1 QVPPRDDDPDGPLQ
15 FQISALDWSS
25 YVGKIGIGRIG
36 RGRVRAGQNV
46 VVLRGDPGT
55 DGAEPVA
62 ARIGQV
68 LRFHGLERSA
78 VPEAEAGDI
87 VAITGIESV
96 DIGCTVADPQVPE
109 ALPMLQVDE
118 PTMSMEFL
126 VNDSP
131 FAGREGRFVTSRQ
144 IRERLEREL
153 KSNVALRVEF
163 GEDTD
168 AFLVYG
174 RGELHLTI
182 LLENMRR
189 EGYELAV
196 SRPKPRLRIVDGE
209 RQEPYERLTVDVE
222 EAHQGAVMELLGRRR
237 AELQAMQPDG
247 GGRVRL
253 DWRVPARGLI
263 GFQNEFMNVT

>member
-1 QVPPRDDDPDGPLQ
+1 VDETFDLFDQLGASERQLDFPVVYASAVHGFALDRLEAMPAGGVRSAAQAQAAGLSMKPLFDAILRQVPPRDDDPDGPLQ

-131 FAGREGRFVTSRQ
+131 F
-144 IRERLEREL
+144 
-153 KSNVALRVEF
+153 
-163 GEDTD
+163 
-168 AFLVYG
+168 
-174 RGELHLTI
+174 
-182 LLENMRR
+182 
-189 EGYELAV
+189 
-196 SRPKPRLRIVDGE
+196 
-209 RQEPYERLTVDVE
+209 
-222 EAHQGAVMELLGRRR
+222 
-237 AELQAMQPDG
+237 
-247 GGRVRL
+247 
-253 DWRVPARGLI
+253 
-263 GFQNEFMNVT
+263 